1 MQLQALQNQAEAGPI
16 KYLFGITGIQI
27 SQFVEV
33 DIHVD
38 GQLPSL
44 LNLFFSSVVRK
55 DVTENREDVTFLRIL
70 CLYRNPSTIQ
80 PVEMKI
86 PTYSSGSS
94 VMNTTAPDQLAYV
107 PHRFSVDA
115 YFRMADSGILTESDR
130 VELIDGQILVMEP
143 PGPEHASRVS
153 KVAYVFNR
161 LLVERRVLIRTEN
174 PTLLGRFDAPQPDI
188 AIVRWRDDFYVSAH
202 PCSSDIHLAVE
213 VAWSS
218 APGDRRVKSPL
229 YARSGIGE
237 FWLVDLQNAR
247 VDVYREPSRSG
258 YQFLSILES
267 DSTLCP
273 LAFPDVEVK
282 VSDLLL

>member
-1 MQLQALQNQAEAGPI
+1 MKTPTNFSG
-16 KYLFGITGIQI
+16 
-27 SQFVEV
+27 
-33 DIHVD
+33 
-38 GQLPSL
+38 LP
-44 LNLFFSSVVRK
+44 
-55 DVTENREDVTFLRIL
+55 
-70 CLYRNPSTIQ
+70 
-80 PVEMKI
+80 
-86 PTYSSGSS
+86 
-94 VMNTTAPDQLAYV
+94 VMNPTAPDQLAYL
-107 PHRFSVDA
+107 PHRFSVDE

-130 VELIDGQILVMEP
+130 VELVNGQILVMEP

-153 KVAYVFNR
+153 MLAYVFNR
-161 LLVERRVLIRTEN
+161 LLVERRAIIRTEN

-202 PCSSDIHLAVE
+202 PSSSDILLAVE

-247 VDVYREPSRSG
+247 VDVYREPSESG
-258 YQFLSILES
+258 YASHLILES
-267 DSTLCP
+267 GSMPRP
-273 LAFPDVEVK
+273 LAFPDFELR